1 GITLQNF
8 PNVMVRDFTLTGNA
22 GLEGFGLD
30 WLTTLETIPTS
41 SSLTQYDASGNFIVD
56 KRTGTTTE
64 TFIGGIWFP
73 WGIKIFSSNNAV
85 VQDVTVNNVFTGAPG
100 FQLLDNGWAYRCTAN
115 VTFPMQAYTQWQMF
129 WSNTTGGGC
138 QDCTVNGAYM
148 TPAFSSFSATGT
160 HYIRATAI
168 NGGLDVNNVGGWL
181 HQDTTITVTSGSGAP
196 VWSINQPLMSISTA
210 TGSDLVAAG
219 GTVDN
224 INITIEGYL
233 NANNDILT
241 GINITQQ
248 IVNIQITGGSYVAP
262 DYAAPSRLVGPQGI
276 RAQG

>member
-1 GITLQNF
+1 
-8 PNVMVRDFTLTGNA
+8 
-22 GLEGFGLD
+22 
-30 WLTTLETIPTS
+30 
-41 SSLTQYDASGNFIVD
+41 
-56 KRTGTTTE
+56 
-64 TFIGGIWFP
+64 
-73 WGIKIFSSNNAV
+73 
-85 VQDVTVNNVFTGAPG
+85 
-100 FQLLDNGWAYRCTAN
+100 
-115 VTFPMQAYTQWQMF
+115 
-129 WSNTTGGGC
+129 
-138 QDCTVNGAYM
+138 M

-276 RAQG
+276 RAQGRNIQVSGFTSCGRLSRGPNHWTHANIGISNGSVIKSTATVIAAPTQSGNSRCP